1 MAVVGQQ
8 DIKVRMLSDI
18 STRWAFL
25 IMTVI
30 LIIFLAQ
37 LGQLENMQTILT
49 WALVIVVPMNL
60 SLYLALKKG
69 IHIPPFTEYLIRT
82 LDIALVTFLVVAT
95 GNVIS
100 PFYIMYIL
108 LITMGGFSLNQKRI
122 IYDFIVSAIFYAAVL
137 LAFNF
142 SSYLVAINKVTY
154 EEMASILFVRVSFMA
169 LTAWM
174 TYTYIGIVKKRE
186 EALAHSN
193 NENVKLYQ
201 KVLDLNRNLEQKI
214 SLATREI
221 AERNKENE
229 QLYVQ
234 HNRLFIDVTR
244 LLSLA
249 VEARDPFIRGHAE
262 RITRYAQIV
271 WEEMVTNFGL
281 KESTENKRVLF
292 MSCMMQNIG
301 RIAVPD
307 TILKKNGPL
316 TPEEWAEVKKYPVI
330 GSHIIKQVDELK
342 PVAEAVLHHREQFD
356 GTGYPQALQGEQI
369 LLVSRIIAVVDAF
382 DAMTHDRPFRPR
394 KENIEA
400 IAEIK
405 RGAKTQFD
413 PMVVQAF
420 ISAYEQGKVVEI

>member
-1 MAVVGQQ
+1 MVVVDQQ
-8 DIKVRMLSDI
+8 EIKGRMLSDI

-30 LIIFLAQ
+30 LIVFLAQ
-37 LGQLENMQTILT
+37 LGQLENMRMILI

-60 SLYLALKKG
+60 SFYLAVKKG
-69 IHIPPFTEYLIRT
+69 KHLPPFTEYLIRT
-82 LDIALVTFLVVAT
+82 LDIALVTLLVVAT

-122 IYDFIVSAIFYAAVL
+122 IYDFIVSAIFYIAVL

-142 SSYLVAINKVTY
+142 SSYLVSIRQVTY
-154 EEMASILFVRVSFMA
+154 EEMVSILFVRVSFMA

-174 TYTYIGIVKKRE
+174 THTYIGIVKKRE
-186 EALAHSN
+186 EDLAHSN
-193 NENVKLYQ
+193 NENVNLYQ

-214 SLATREI
+214 ALATTEI
-221 AERNKENE
+221 VERNKENE

-249 VEARDPFIRGHAE
+249 VEARDTFIRGHAE
-262 RITRYAQIV
+262 RVTKYAQAV
-271 WEEMVTNFGL
+271 WEEMVNNFKL
-281 KESTENKRVLF
+281 KESPETKRVLF
-292 MSCMMQNIG
+292 MACMMQNIG

-307 TILKKNGPL
+307 AILKKNGPL

-356 GTGYPQALQGEQI
+356 GNGYPQALQGEQI
-369 LLVSRIIAVVDAF
+369 PLVSRIIAVVDAF
-382 DAMTHDRPFRPR
+382 DAMIHDRPFRPR

-413 PMVVQAF
+413 PTVVQAF
-420 ISAYEQGKVVEI
+420 INAYEQGKVVDV

>member
-1 MAVVGQQ
+1 MVEIDQKH
-8 DIKVRMLSDI
+8 IKSRMFSDI

-25 IMTVI
+25 IMAVI
-30 LIIFLAQ
+30 LIVFLSQ
-37 LGQLENMQTILT
+37 LGQLENMQTILM
-49 WALVIVVPMNL
+49 WALILVVPMNL
-60 SLYLALKKG
+60 SLYLVLKKG
-69 IHIPPFTEYLIRT
+69 KHIPPFTEYLIRT
-82 LDIALVTFLVVAT
+82 LDIALITLLIVVTGTVTSYFH
-95 GNVIS
+95 
-100 PFYIMYIL
+100 IMYIL
-108 LITMGGFSLNQKRI
+108 LITMGGFALNQKRI
-122 IYDFIVSAIFYAAVL
+122 IYDFIVSAIFYAGVL

-142 SSYLVAINKVTY
+142 NSYLVSIHKVTY
-154 EEMASILFVRVSFMA
+154 EEIASILFVRISFMA

-174 TYTYIGIVKKRE
+174 IYTYIGIVKNRE
-186 EALAHSN
+186 EELANSN

-214 SLATREI
+214 VLATREI
-221 AERNKENE
+221 TERNKENE
-229 QLYVQ
+229 QLYIQ

-262 RITRYAQIV
+262 RIAKYAQAV

-281 KESTENKRVLF
+281 KESLETKRVLF
-292 MSCMMQNIG
+292 MACMMQNIG
-301 RIAVPD
+301 RVAVPD

-356 GTGYPQALQGEQI
+356 GTGYPQAMQGEQI
-369 LLVSRIIAVVDAF
+369 PLVSRIIAVVDAF
-382 DAMTHDRPFRPR
+382 DAMIHDRPFRPR

-413 PMVVQAF
+413 PTVVQAF
-420 ISAYEQGKVVEI
+420 INAYEQGNVVEI

>member
-1 MAVVGQQ
+1 MVVVDQQ
-8 DIKVRMLSDI
+8 DIKGRMISDI

-30 LIIFLAQ
+30 LIVFLAQ
-37 LGQLENMQTILT
+37 LGQLENMQMILI

-60 SLYLALKKG
+60 SFYLAVKKG
-69 IHIPPFTEYLIRT
+69 LHLPSFTEYLIRT
-82 LDIALVTFLVVAT
+82 LDIALITLLVVAT

-122 IYDFIVSAIFYAAVL
+122 IYDFIISAILYVAVL

-142 SSYLVAINKVTY
+142 SSYLVSIRQVTY

-174 TYTYIGIVKKRE
+174 THTYIGIVKKRE

-193 NENVKLYQ
+193 NENVNLYQ

-214 SLATREI
+214 VLATREV

-262 RITRYAQIV
+262 RITKYAQAV
-271 WEEMVTNFGL
+271 WEEMVNNFKL
-281 KESTENKRVLF
+281 QESPETKRVLF

-369 LLVSRIIAVVDAF
+369 PLVSRIIAVVDAF
-382 DAMTHDRPFRPR
+382 DAMIHDRPFRPR

-413 PMVVQAF
+413 PTIVQAF
-420 ISAYEQGKVVEI
+420 INAYEQGKVVDV